1 MRGRWILFRFTLFLL
16 EIISYLVIP
25 LFHTMLYEPLQ
36 SNQRFYGNFQGG
48 IDGLNAQIEEGM
60 GGIGIGLPDRY
71 LMGVVLPL
79 QTESE

>member
-1 MRGRWILFRFTLFLL
+1 
-16 EIISYLVIP
+16 
-25 LFHTMLYEPLQ
+25 MLYEPLQ